1 MFWKLL
7 LNLESTPAKLLEV
20 LLSHTNTKNI
30 MANERSTLNSLP
42 VNFIALGEFLE
53 TLQEG
58 QNHLKAQE
66 VKIIDLDYKHYFR
79 ENSHTVLELYAFE
92 IEYNPERH
100 QNHEDL
106 VKFIINEIGTRM
118 TVSSVHFRWEGP
130 CNILFT
136 KVLSSKEY

>member
-1 MFWKLL
+1 MSNEK
-7 LNLESTPAKLLEV
+7 AK
-20 LLSHTNTKNI
+20 I
-30 MANERSTLNSLP
+30 NSLP

-66 VKIIDLDYKHYFR
+66 VRIIDLDYK
-79 ENSHTVLELYAFE
+79 NSQTVLELYAFE

-100 QNHEDL
+100 PDHGDL
-106 VKFIINEIGTRM
+106 VKFITNEIGNQMVLST
-118 TVSSVHFRWEGP
+118 VHFRWEGS

>member
-1 MFWKLL
+1 MSNEK
-7 LNLESTPAKLLEV
+7 AK
-20 LLSHTNTKNI
+20 I
-30 MANERSTLNSLP
+30 NSLP

-66 VKIIDLDYKHYFR
+66 VRIIDLDYKNYYR
-79 ENSHTVLELYAFE
+79 ENSKTVLELYAFE

-100 QNHEDL
+100 PDHGDL
-106 VKFIINEIGTRM
+106 VKFITNEIGNQMVLST
-118 TVSSVHFRWEGP
+118 VHFRWEGS
-130 CNILFT
+130 CNLLFT

>member
-1 MFWKLL
+1 
-7 LNLESTPAKLLEV
+7 
-20 LLSHTNTKNI
+20 
-30 MANERSTLNSLP
+30 MANEKAKLNSLP

-66 VKIIDLDYKHYFR
+66 VQIIDFSYQNYFR
-79 ENSHTVLELYAFE
+79 ENSKTVMELYAFE

-100 QNHEDL
+100 PEHEAL
-106 VKFIINEIGTRM
+106 VQFIVNEIGTKM
-118 TVSSVHFRWEGP
+118 NLSSAHFRWEGA

-136 KVLSSKEY
+136 KVSSSKQ

>member
-1 MFWKLL
+1 MSNEK
-7 LNLESTPAKLLEV
+7 AK
-20 LLSHTNTKNI
+20 
-30 MANERSTLNSLP
+30 LNSLP

-66 VKIIDLDYKHYFR
+66 VRIIDFDYKNYFR
-79 ENSHTVLELYAFE
+79 ENSQTILELYAFE

-100 QNHEDL
+100 PDHEAL
-106 VKFIINEIGTRM
+106 VQFIVNEIGIRM
-118 TVSSVHFRWEGP
+118 DLSSAHFRWEGS

-136 KVLSSKEY
+136 KVLSSKEN

>member
-1 MFWKLL
+1 MSNEK
-7 LNLESTPAKLLEV
+7 AK
-20 LLSHTNTKNI
+20 I
-30 MANERSTLNSLP
+30 NSLP

-66 VKIIDLDYKHYFR
+66 VRIIDLDYKNYYR
-79 ENSHTVLELYAFE
+79 ENSQTVLELYAFE

-100 QNHEDL
+100 PDHGDL
-106 VKFIINEIGTRM
+106 VQFITNEIGNQMVLST
-118 TVSSVHFRWEGP
+118 VHFRWEGS